1 MLEYEKYIESIKKSN
16 GSNRVDEIFGLWRY
30 MGDDIG
36 LSQDCRIIIGDYMLS
51 IYQDLEFYEKHA
63 AIQVIMKAGD
73 WSNER
78 EIVFDYFGEVFSRFK
93 IDAELL
99 SNYLCVL
106 EGLDN
111 WKAKQEREF
120 WDLTTA
126 FRDAYERLKA
136 GNSKHLN

>member
-30 MGDDIG
+30 MGGNIG

-63 AIQVIMKAGD
+63 AIQVLMKAGD

-78 EIVFDYFGEVFSRFK
+78 EIVFDYFGRYFLDSK
-93 IDAELL
+93 LMQ
-99 SNYLCVL
+99 NYCRIISVY
-106 EGLDN
+106 
-111 WKAKQEREF
+111 WKA
-120 WDLTTA
+120 LTTG
-126 FRDAYERLKA
+126 RP
-136 GNSKHLN
+136 SKSVNFGI